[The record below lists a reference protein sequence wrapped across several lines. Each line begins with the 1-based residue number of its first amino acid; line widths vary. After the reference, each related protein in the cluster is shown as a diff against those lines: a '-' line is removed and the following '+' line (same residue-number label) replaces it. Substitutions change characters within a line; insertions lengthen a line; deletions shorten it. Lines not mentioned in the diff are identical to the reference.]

1 MTKPVL
7 LRPEAQLD
15 LEDAAQWYNRQR
27 GGLGYEFL
35 DEVVRG
41 FASISENSLLYPIV
55 HKNIRRS
62 LLRRF
67 PFGVFYI
74 DEPDKIV
81 VIGVMHGSRDPKTW
95 KTRT

>member
-7 LRPEAQLD
+7 IRPEAQLD
-15 LEDAAQWYNRQR
+15 LEDAAHWYNRQR

-41 FASISENSLLYPIV
+41 FASISVNSLSYPIV

-67 PFGVFYI
+67 PCGVFYI

-81 VIGVMHGSRDPKTW
+81 VLGVMHGSRDPKTW

>member
-35 DEVVRG
+35 DEVIRG
-41 FASISENSLLYPIV
+41 FASISGIMGTAVPI
-55 HKNIRRS
+55 R
-62 LLRRF
+62 
-67 PFGVFYI
+67 
-74 DEPDKIV
+74 
-81 VIGVMHGSRDPKTW
+81 KT
-95 KTRT
+95 